1 MISDEIRLNPVLFP
15 VEKCYNIRGK
25 MLPIERSVILD
36 ALSCYQRKLNE
47 SDCSWSKELQSKRK
61 FLIEEV
67 QELTKKFEE
76 MNFE

>member
-1 MISDEIRLNPVLFP
+1 MISDEIRLNPALFP
-15 VEKCYNIRGK
+15 VESCYYIKGK

-47 SDCSWSKELQSKRK
+47 SDCNWSKELQSKK
-61 FLIEEV
+61 TFLIEEA